1 MTEKQK
7 YWLTDTSGAKA
18 LVEGADERDRWRP
31 HGWAETDAPVAGDL
45 VWLQHDVHGGRQL
58 FAAAAAE
65 QWAGLGWRPSA
76 PPEPVDLTK
85 DPQLVDQAAGG
96 PRPVTVTLATV
107 DPETGA
113 AYSQGAQK
121 ASQKTRAASGD
132 EKE

>member
-18 LVEGADERDRWRP
+18 LVEGADERDRWLP
-31 HGWAETDAPVAGDL
+31 HGWAETDAPVVGDL
-45 VWLQHDVHGGRQL
+45 VWLQHDVHHGRQL

-65 QWAGLGWRPSA
+65 QWAGLGWHPSA

-85 DPQLVDQAAGG
+85 DPQLVDQAAAPIEIPTFEPAPDPG
-96 PRPVTVTLATV
+96 PNARSKP
-107 DPETGA
+107 
-113 AYSQGAQK
+113 
-121 ASQKTRAASGD
+121 RAASGD